1 MILTGRPD
9 RVLEHKGEMIVSFVV
24 DSYLAREFGKLEDK
38 LYKIEIT
45 EVKSKKSLMQLRYL
59 WKLIHEIAHAEGSD
73 EIEVYC
79 NIIKMAKI
87 KTVFIETVPQAKQ
100 DLEKAFRAVI
110 ERDVRTSQKGVTTS
124 VFECYYGVST
134 FDVPEMSEFID
145 RMLDYATQVGV
156 DLTEYGD
163 TWRKE

>member
-9 RVLEHKGEMIVSFVV
+9 RVLEFKGEAIISFTV
-24 DSYLAREFGKLEDK
+24 DGYLTREFGKLEDK

-45 EVKSKKSLMQLRYL
+45 EVKSRKSLMQLRYL
-59 WKLIHEIAHAEGSD
+59 WKLIHDIARAEGSD
-73 EIEVYC
+73 EMEVYC
-79 NIIKMAKI
+79 NIVKMAKI
-87 KTVFIETVPQAKQ
+87 KTVFIETVPQAKR

-134 FDVPEMSEFID
+134 FDVKEMSEFID

-156 DLTEYGD
+156 NMSEYGD
-163 TWRKE
+163 VWRKE